1 MEKIKVEQTIIVEGK
16 YDKIKLSSLVD
27 ATIIT
32 TNGFRIY
39 KDKEKIALIK
49 ALGEKNGIIIL
60 TDSDVAGFKLRNFI
74 RSICKDTKLYNLYI
88 PQITG
93 KEKRKEKAS
102 KEGYLGVEG
111 INADTLREMFDN
123 LNLQT
128 SLSITVDNE
137 APQITKMDFY
147 EDGLSGGENSANK
160 RLLLLNKLGL
170 PSYISTNS
178 LLEII
183 NSFISYDEYK
193 QFVDTANR
201 SIL

>member
-1 MEKIKVEQTIIVEGK
+1 MEKIKIEQTIIVEGK

-27 ATIIT
+27 AIIIT

-74 RSICKDTKLYNLYI
+74 RSICKDTEIYNLYI

-111 INADTLREMFDN
+111 INADTLRELFDK

-128 SLSITVDNE
+128 SLAIESQTQ
-137 APQITKMDFY
+137 QITKMDFY

-170 PSYISTNS
+170 PSYITTNS
-178 LLEII
+178 LLDVI

-193 QFVDTANR
+193 QFVNTANR